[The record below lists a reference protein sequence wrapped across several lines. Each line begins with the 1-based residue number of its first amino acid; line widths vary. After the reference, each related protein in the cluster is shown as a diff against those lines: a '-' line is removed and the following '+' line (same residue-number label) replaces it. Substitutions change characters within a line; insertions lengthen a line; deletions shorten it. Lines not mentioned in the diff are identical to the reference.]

1 MNQNEQVRTITVDEV
16 NQIRELSKEAIQ
28 EAEAL
33 ERLQNNPDFKMV
45 FLTRYFEKEPQRLV
59 GLLGDYNL
67 NTKSPADREINR
79 EEIKE
84 CMIGVARLRTFM
96 RSIYQRATEAQKM
109 LEDLQ
114 KSEEEFYA
122 NTSISGDGNG

>member
-1 MNQNEQVRTITVDEV
+1 MNQNEQVRTITVDEA
-16 NQIRELSKEAIQ
+16 NQIRDFSKEAIA

-33 ERLQNNPDFKMV
+33 ERLQNNADFKLV
-45 FLTRYFEKEPQRLV
+45 FLGRYFEKEPQRLV

-84 CMIGVARLRTFM
+84 CMIGIARLRTFM
-96 RSIYQRATEAQKM
+96 RGIYQRANEAQKM

-114 KSEEEFYA
+114 KSEAEFYA
-122 NTSISGDGNG
+122 GSSVVGD